1 MACNI
6 HVYSKFG
13 FGPYTK
19 FEYVNK
25 KHMTSAT
32 CTKYVQ

>member
-1 MACNI
+1 MYI
-6 HVYSKFG
+6 QTLG
-13 FGPYTK
+13 FTGPYTK

-32 CTKYVQ
+32 CTEYVQ